1 MEDWRVG
8 LSFSEWVISS
18 REVWEL
24 VLGFWQGFPFFS
36 VDLVRDPA
44 EVVFGG

>member
-24 VLGFWQGFPFFS
+24 VFN
-36 VDLVRDPA
+36 LVRDSLVLGCGSC
-44 EVVFGG
+44 EGSHRV